1 MHPVIA
7 MCRREVAGTQPR
19 VAHNAVPSLRADRW
33 CFAIRRLG
41 LSHVFTGGCSQPND
55 GCSDTAQ
62 QAGAD
67 YNCYPRGATLPNSCP
82 NKPTTQPLYDPV
94 NK

>member
-1 MHPVIA
+1 MLFLESSSDSSDQSSP
-7 MCRREVAGTQPR
+7 PF
-19 VAHNAVPSLRADRW
+19 P
-33 CFAIRRLG
+33 RLG